1 MEHSETLLKI
11 EPPCFSTFDLLQE
24 NINSGLPKT
33 SDLKIVDFWLM
44 GGMVVPFVVFVVLVV
59 VEVLPSEK
67 NHCGMIQ
74 EPKQKDGK
82 YSEELQERR
91 TYITK
96 ETFHSMF
103 KFWFLFLP
111 HFSFS
116 ATPCMQLP

>member
-1 MEHSETLLKI
+1 
-11 EPPCFSTFDLLQE
+11 
-24 NINSGLPKT
+24 
-33 SDLKIVDFWLM
+33 M

-96 ETFHSMF
+96 ERFHSMF
-103 KFWFLFLP
+103 KVLVPLFTAL
-111 HFSFS
+111 FVLGYTLYAINIINSV
-116 ATPCMQLP
+116 